1 IPFGNGNGGIDHIRF
16 LKCVSAQQVCKDL
29 ACNAYHRSGVDQ
41 RIGESRD
48 QVCRAWAG
56 GSEYHAGLSG
66 YAGKSLRRVDR
77 SLFMAYAYVIDL
89 INIVVERIVYR
100 HDGPSGIT
108 EDSVHTL
115 RHETT
120 QQHFRSG
127 DLLAFSLAGYCA
139 SLTFRQ

>member
-1 IPFGNGNGGIDHIRF
+1 
-16 LKCVSAQQVCKDL
+16 QVW
-29 ACNAYHRSGVDQ
+29 SG
-41 RIGESRD
+41 
-48 QVCRAWAG
+48 RARG
-56 GSEYHAGLSG
+56 REDHAGHSG
-66 YAGKSLRRVDR
+66 YAGKYLRRVDR
-77 SLFMAYAYVIDL
+77 PLFMAYEYVIDI

-108 EDSVHTL
+108 EDSVDTL

-139 SLTFRQ
+139 SLSFRQ